1 MSSSRLFV
9 GNLDYTAVK
18 EDLMNIF
25 SPYGSVASV
34 SVAMDRETG
43 KPRGFGFVEYLE
55 ASHAKDA
62 MVGADGTELH
72 GRNIRVSEAKERS
85 DGMSPSSSLG
95 ARRTE
100 RG

>member
-9 GNLDYTAVK
+9 GNLDYSAVK
-18 EDLMNIF
+18 EDLMDIF

-43 KPRGFGFVEYLE
+43 KPRGFGFVEYLS
-55 ASHAKDA
+55 ASEAKDA
-62 MVGADGTELH
+62 IVGADGRELK
-72 GRNIRVSEAKERS
+72 GRNLRVSEARERD
-85 DGMSPSSSLG
+85 DGMSSPSSLG